1 MEQHR
6 PLSRRS
12 MLQAGALALAGI
24 GMAACGTDTTAA
36 GASGATTTAPG
47 TTGVS
52 SSVASSSA
60 ASSAASSSAAS
71 SAAASSSAAG
81 TVASGSSSASFP
93 VTVKHKYGTTTVP
106 QAPLRVL
113 SLGYTDHEVL
123 LALGIVPIGVI
134 QWIPEWKLGV
144 GPWSE
149 ALLKGAKPAL
159 FQYELDFEKAAALK
173 PDLILN
179 IGFDPDQKTY
189 DTLSAIA
196 PTIAPP
202 AGVKPYGVAWEQ
214 MTTMVST
221 AVGRAD
227 DGQRLIAETKALLA
241 KTADANP
248 QFDKK
253 TFVVAAPYQGKLGYY
268 EKSDIRAQLL
278 HEIGLVDNKLVAGRD
293 AADFFSTLSGE
304 QAAQLDAD
312 VLIMF
317 GDAGTTKDSVLK
329 TFPTLA
335 AVPAVKDG
343 RLIYLTDSQTSMAF
357 STASVLSIPVALD
370 AVVPKVKAVL

>member
-1 MEQHR
+1 MELHSS
-6 PLSRRS
+6 LSRRS
-12 MLQAGALALAGI
+12 MLQAGALALAGL
-24 GMAACGTDTTAA
+24 GMAACSSTPTAASSEVTTTPATTALSTSA
-36 GASGATTTAPG
+36 AVSSTAVSSTAP
-47 TTGVS
+47 S
-52 SSVASSSA
+52 SAA
-60 ASSAASSSAAS
+60 ASSAASSS
-71 SAAASSSAAG
+71 G
-81 TVASGSSSASFP
+81 LVATFP
-93 VTVKHKYGTTTVP
+93 VTVQHKLGSTTIAE
-106 QAPLRVL
+106 APIRVL

-134 QWIPEWKLGV
+134 QWIPEWKRGV

-149 ALLKGAKPAL
+149 AALKGTTPAL

-221 AVGRAD
+221 AVGRAA
-227 DGQRLIAETKALLA
+227 DGRRLIADTKALLA
-241 KTADANP
+241 KTAAAHP
-248 QFDKK
+248 QFDDK

-278 HEIGLVDNKLVAGRD
+278 HEIGLVDNELVASRD

-304 QAAQLDAD
+304 QAASLDAD

-317 GDAGTTKDSVLK
+317 GDAGTTAASVLK

-335 AVPAVKDG
+335 AVPAVKDD
-343 RLIYLTDSQTSMAF
+343 RLIYLTDSDVSMAF

-370 AVVPKVKAVL
+370 AVVPKITAVLS

>member
-1 MEQHR
+1 M
-6 PLSRRS
+6 
-12 MLQAGALALAGI
+12 
-24 GMAACGTDTTAA
+24 C
-36 GASGATTTAPG
+36 
-47 TTGVS
+47 S
-52 SSVASSSA
+52 SDLP
-60 ASSAASSSAAS
+60 ASSAAVSSAGSSTGAS
-71 SAAASSSAAG
+71 SAAAA
-81 TVASGSSSASFP
+81 TFP
-93 VTVKHKYGTTTVP
+93 ISVKHKYGTTMIAK
-106 QAPLRVL
+106 APIRVL

-134 QWIPEWKLGV
+134 QWIPEWKRGV

-149 ALLKGAKPAL
+149 AALKGTTPAL

-202 AGVKPYGVAWEQ
+202 AGVKPYGVAWEE

-221 AVGRAD
+221 AVGRAA
-227 DGQRLIAETKALLA
+227 DGRRLIAETKALLA
-241 KTADANP
+241 RTAAANP
-248 QFDKK
+248 QFDDK
-253 TFVVAAPYQGKLGYY
+253 TFVVSGPYQGKLGFY
-268 EKSDIRAQLL
+268 EKTDIRAQLL
-278 HEIGLVDNKLVAGRD
+278 HEIGLVDNKLVASRD
-293 AADFFSTLSGE
+293 GADFFSTLSGE
-304 QAAQLDAD
+304 QAGQLDAD

-317 GDAGTTKDSVLK
+317 GDAGTTQASVLK
-329 TFPTLA
+329 TFPALA
-335 AVPAVKDG
+335 AVPVVKQG

-370 AVVPKVKAVL
+370 AVVPKMKAVL

>member
-36 GASGATTTAPG
+36 GASGATTTTPG

-52 SSVASSSA
+52 SSAASTSA
-60 ASSAASSSAAS
+60 ASSAASSA
-71 SAAASSSAAG
+71 AAG
-81 TVASGSSSASFP
+81 TVASGSSASFP

-149 ALLKGAKPAL
+149 ALLEGAKPAL

-221 AVGRAD
+221 AVGRPAD
-227 DGQRLIAETKALLA
+227 GRQLIEATKALLA
-241 KTADANP
+241 KTANANP

-268 EKSDIRAQLL
+268 EKTDIRAQLL
-278 HEIGLVDNKLVAGRD
+278 HEIGLVDNTLVAGRD

>member
-1 MEQHR
+1 MELHR
-6 PLSRRS
+6 PLTRRS
-12 MLQAGALALAGI
+12 MLHAGALALAGL
-24 GMAACGTDTTAA
+24 GMAACSSTPTAA
-36 GASGATTTAPG
+36 GSAAATSPATSGL
-47 TTGVS
+47 
-52 SSVASSSA
+52 A
-60 ASSAASSSAAS
+60 ASSAAPGAAGSSPASGATAASAATGS
-71 SAAASSSAAG
+71 PSATFPI
-81 TVASGSSSASFP
+81 TVQHKFGS
-93 VTVKHKYGTTTVP
+93 TTVTT
-106 QAPLRVL
+106 APTRVL

-134 QWIPEWKLGV
+134 QWIPEWDRGV

-149 ALLKGAKPAL
+149 AALQGTTPAL
-159 FQYELDFEKAAALK
+159 FQYELDIEKAAALQ

-189 DTLSAIA
+189 DSLSAIA

-214 MTTMVST
+214 MTTLVST

-227 DGQRLIAETKALLA
+227 DGRRLIAGTKALLA
-241 KTADANP
+241 KTAAAHP
-248 QFDKK
+248 QFDDR

-278 HEIGLVDNKLVAGRD
+278 HEIGLVDNELVASRD

-304 QAAQLDAD
+304 QAARLDAD

-317 GDAGTTKDSVLK
+317 GDAGTSQASVLK

-335 AVPAVKDG
+335 AVPAVKEN
-343 RLIYLTDSQTSMAF
+343 RLVYLTDSDVSMAF

-370 AVVPKVKAVL
+370 AVVPKIRQVLQ

>member
-1 MEQHR
+1 MELHR
-6 PLSRRS
+6 PLTRRN
-12 MLQAGALALAGI
+12 MLQIGALALAGL
-24 GMAACGTDTTAA
+24 GVAACSTDATPA
-36 GASGATTTAPG
+36 GASAGATTTPG
-47 TTGVS
+47 TNGGSGAATTSGSSTAAGPVS
-52 SSVASSSA
+52 SAAVSSA
-60 ASSAASSSAAS
+60 ASSTAAS
-71 SAAASSSAAG
+71 SAAAAG
-81 TVASGSSSASFP
+81 FP
-93 VTVKHKYGTTTVP
+93 ISVEHKYGTTSIAK
-106 QAPLRVL
+106 APTRVL

-134 QWIPEWKLGV
+134 QWIPEWKRGV

-149 ALLKGAKPAL
+149 AALKGATPAL

-202 AGVKPYGVAWEQ
+202 AGTKPYGVAWEE

-221 AVGRAD
+221 AVGRAA
-227 DGQRLIAETKALLA
+227 DGRQLIADTKALLA
-241 KTADANP
+241 KTAAANP
-248 QFDKK
+248 QFDDK
-253 TFVVAAPYQGKLGYY
+253 TFVVAGPYQGKLGYY
-268 EKSDIRAQLL
+268 EKTDIRAQLL
-278 HEIGLVDNKLVAGRD
+278 HELGLVDNKLVASRD
-293 AADFFSTLSGE
+293 GADFFSTLSGE

-317 GDAGTTKDSVLK
+317 GDAGTTQASMLK
-329 TFPTLA
+329 TFPALA
-335 AVPAVKDG
+335 AVPVVKEG
-343 RLIYLTDSQTSMAF
+343 RLIYLTDSEISMAF

-370 AVVPKVKAVL
+370 AVVPKMKAVL